1 MAPQKRSRT
10 NIPKRKRT
18 KPPIVSNL
26 LSHSNLIGEE
36 DNQDLFGNSFWKVK
50 CTQVQEA
57 RQAGRP
63 PKFETPEQLWNAC
76 VEYFDWVT
84 KHPFAEQNAAAF
96 QGDITKYHLSKPRP
110 MTIGCLCLFLDI
122 EFVTWCD
129 YKKNKGAEFSY
140 ICQAAE
146 QTIREQKFMGAAAGF
161 FNHAIIARDLGLV
174 DKKDLT
180 SDGEKLP
187 AGGSIIVYLPAKEAL
202 EG

>member
-1 MAPQKRSRT
+1 MSPQKRSRT
-10 NIPKRKRT
+10 NTPKRTRT
-18 KPPIVSNL
+18 KPPI
-26 LSHSNLIGEE
+26 IFPQT
-36 DNQDLFGNSFWKVK
+36 DNQDLFGNGFWKVK
-50 CTQVQEA
+50 CSEAQEA
-57 RQAGRP
+57 KRNGRP
-63 PKFETPEQLWNAC
+63 PKFNSPEHLWNC
-76 VEYFDWVT
+76 CQEYFQWVED
-84 KHPFAEQNAAAF
+84 HPFQEQNAAAF
-96 QGDITKYHLSKPRP
+96 KGDVTKYNLTKQRP

-129 YKKNKGAEFSY
+129 YRNNKGNAFSY

-187 AGGSIIVYLPAKEAL
+187 AGGSVVVYLPAKEAL